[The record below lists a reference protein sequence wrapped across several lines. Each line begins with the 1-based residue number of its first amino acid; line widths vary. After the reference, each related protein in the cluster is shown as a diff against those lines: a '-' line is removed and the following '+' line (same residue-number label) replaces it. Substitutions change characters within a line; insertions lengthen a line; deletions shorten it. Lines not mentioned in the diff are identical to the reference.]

1 MAVTS
6 GFWWRKA
13 EQWHRLSE
21 LEPEQSAA
29 RVFFIHSRGI
39 SGIAIA
45 NRLAAF
51 GEMQVVHHEETLDA
65 IISGEVAA
73 CEFKVAPRATP
84 L

>member
-29 RVFFIHSRGI
+29 RVFFIHSRD
-39 SGIAIA
+39 SWIAIA

-51 GEMQVVHHEETLDA
+51 GEMQVVHHEETWDA

-73 CEFKVAPRATP
+73 
-84 L
+84 